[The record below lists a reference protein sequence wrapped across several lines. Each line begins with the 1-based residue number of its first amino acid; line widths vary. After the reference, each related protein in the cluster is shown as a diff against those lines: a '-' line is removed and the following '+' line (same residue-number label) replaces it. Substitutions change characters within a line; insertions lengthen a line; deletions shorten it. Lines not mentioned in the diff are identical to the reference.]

1 MKILKSVLIAVA
13 VCAALPATKAADQ
26 PQIKNAQL
34 ETRAVSGNLDA
45 TLRGIEAAQTAPAW
59 VGYAIPMIPSR
70 DGMHRSM
77 CCGNWSDG
85 QMCGPCNLESRDG
98 TNTNESDSAPT
109 QGGTVHLEG
118 PDEMFVLL
126 RVADHKIGRVRS
138 FTEDCQ
144 IDAGGLRVIW
154 LTDVKPAESVA
165 ALAEIVHAANFDDSD
180 GRSAVNGALTAI
192 VMHADASADRA
203 LASFVDKSRP
213 EKLRSQTAF
222 WLGNARGAAGLD
234 LLKQMA
240 KNDPSDKVREQVTFA
255 LSQSR
260 EPGALE
266 ELIRMTRDDSSA
278 RVRGQGL
285 FWLAQKAGQRAA
297 AEITNAI
304 ENDPDTEVKK
314 RAVFALSQMPKDEG
328 VPRLIE
334 IAKTNRNPEVRKQAM
349 FWLGQ
354 SNDPRAL
361 EFFTQILTH

>member
-1 MKILKSVLIAVA
+1 MKILKIML
-13 VCAALPATKAADQ
+13 AALVVLAIMPAVKAADQ

-34 ETRAVSGNLDA
+34 ETRAA
-45 TLRGIEAAQTAPAW
+45 TGGLESAMRGIESAQAAPAW
-59 VGYAIPMIPSR
+59 VGYEVPMIPSR
-70 DGMHRSM
+70 SGMHRTM
-77 CCGNWSDG
+77 CCGNWDG
-85 QMCGPCNLESRDG
+85 NGNCGPCNLESDKNRYENEN
-98 TNTNESDSAPT
+98 NTTSMS
-109 QGGTVHLEG
+109 GGTVKLEG
-118 PDEMFVLL
+118 PDSLFVLL
-126 RVADHKIGRVRS
+126 RVADHKIGRVRA

-144 IDAGGLRVIW
+144 IDAGGLKVIW
-154 LTDVKPAESVA
+154 LTDVKPADSVTV
-165 ALAEIVHAANFDDSD
+165 LKNVVDGTNFDESD
-180 GRSAVNGALTAI
+180 NRNLWDGALSAI
-192 VMHADASADRA
+192 VMHDDASADRA

-222 WLGNARGAAGLD
+222 WLGNARGKAGLD
-234 LLKQMA
+234 VLKQMA
-240 KNDPSDKVREQVTFA
+240 KNDPSEKVREQVTFA
-255 LSQSR
+255 LSQSP
-260 EPGALE
+260 EPGAID
-266 ELIRMTRDDSSA
+266 ELIRMTREDSNA

-334 IAKTNRNPEVRKQAM
+334 VAKSNRNPEVRKQAM

-361 EFFTQILTH
+361 DFFAQILTH